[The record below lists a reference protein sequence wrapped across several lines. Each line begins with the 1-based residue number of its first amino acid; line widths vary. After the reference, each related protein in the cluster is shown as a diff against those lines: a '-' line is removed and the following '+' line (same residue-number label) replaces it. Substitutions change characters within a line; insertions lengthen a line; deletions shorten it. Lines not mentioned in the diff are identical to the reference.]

1 MSKLPPVSRLIDR
14 RFQEDIDRVLIA
26 IKNLVD
32 RNLPAPAKNI
42 PGYQPFLL
50 VIAYATKN
58 TFDAIRYLIADSG
71 DDYKRKLEFGLT
83 VSPLIRFL
91 IDLLITIIV
100 IRQKPR
106 QYVKRYHWSGW
117 RELKESLERLKGEL
131 GAARKFSKQIKQ
143 QEENLEYL
151 RKTYK
156 INRKLAAN
164 PVAIPYWPYLGQV
177 LKPKSGIKLRPR
189 KFLEYLN
196 TWFYSELS
204 QEAHI
209 SGAGMVRMYSKLLI
223 ETTDADRERILT
235 IVKSNNGIMTI
246 TLVLAIATE
255 INDIGKF
262 DRTVKLLYLWK
273 ILVTEWTDAKR
284 LFDRRYKR
292 MLKSRGP

>member
-32 RNLPAPAKNI
+32 RNLSIPAKNI

-50 VIAYATKN
+50 VAAYATKN
-58 TFDAIRYLIADSG
+58 TFDAIRFLIADSE
-71 DDYKRKLEFGLT
+71 DDPKRKLEFGLA

-100 IRQKPR
+100 IRQRPR
-106 QYVKRYHWSGW
+106 KYVKWYHRSGW
-117 RELKESLERLKGEL
+117 RELKESLDRLKGEP
-131 GAARKFSKQIKQ
+131 GAARKFGRQIRQ
-143 QEENLEYL
+143 QEQSIEHL
-151 RKTYK
+151 RITYK
-156 INRKLAAN
+156 INRKLASN
-164 PVAIPYWPYLGQV
+164 PAAIRYWPYLGQV
-177 LKPKSGIKLRPR
+177 LKPKSGLKLRPR

-223 ETTDADRERILT
+223 ETTDVDRERVLRL
-235 IVKSNNGIMTI
+235 VKSNNGIMAI
-246 TLVLAIATE
+246 TLALAIAAE

-273 ILVTEWTDAKR
+273 VLSTEWTDAKR

-292 MLKSRGP
+292 MLNRRMS